1 MTREPRHSPR
11 RPWLHWVAVGLGLVV
26 VMYVLHFQFMAQP
39 SLWDALTNGA
49 NY

>member
-1 MTREPRHSPR
+1 MTKQPRHRTSPS
-11 RPWLHWVAVGLGLVV
+11 WLRLVAVGLGLLVV
-26 VMYVLHFQFMAQP
+26 LYVLYLQFGVQP

>member
-1 MTREPRHSPR
+1 MTKEPRHRTR
-11 RPWLHWVAVGLGLVV
+11 RPWLRLVAVGLGLVV
-26 VMYVLHFQFMAQP
+26 VMYVVYFTFAVQP

>member
-1 MTREPRHSPR
+1 MTKEPRR
-11 RPWLHWVAVGLGLVV
+11 RTRRSWLLWVAVGLGLVV
-26 VMYVLHFQFMAQP
+26 VMYVLYFQFAVQP